1 MSEVKSIEI
10 YKLFRSKSFTDEE
23 AQLVASAFD
32 QKENVATKEDLL
44 KLKLDLELKM
54 EKGFSAMKMQTTI
67 LWLVTILVVIATNPR
82 AIDLI
87 GKVLGIAK

>member
-1 MSEVKSIEI
+1 
-10 YKLFRSKSFTDEE
+10 
-23 AQLVASAFD
+23 
-32 QKENVATKEDLL
+32 
-44 KLKLDLELKM
+44 
-54 EKGFSAMKMQTTI
+54 MKMQTTI